1 MFELLRRRWWL
12 IALRGVAA
20 IVFGVL
26 AITLPHIT
34 LATLVILFGAYA
46 FVDGIFAVIHAIG
59 GGDQSESRWLLLLE
73 GLLGIGVGL
82 ITFFEPGLTVVALLF
97 YIAAWNLATGV
108 LEIASALHLRKQLS
122 GEFWL
127 LLGGVCSIL
136 FAIILMAYP
145 GAGLL
150 ALIWIIGIYAL
161 IFGTSLLALGL
172 RLRGLRHAAPS

>member
-1 MFELLRRRWWL
+1 
-12 IALRGVAA
+12 
-20 IVFGVL
+20 
-26 AITLPHIT
+26 
-34 LATLVILFGAYA
+34 
-46 FVDGIFAVIHAIG
+46 
-59 GGDQSESRWLLLLE
+59 
-73 GLLGIGVGL
+73 LLGIGVGL